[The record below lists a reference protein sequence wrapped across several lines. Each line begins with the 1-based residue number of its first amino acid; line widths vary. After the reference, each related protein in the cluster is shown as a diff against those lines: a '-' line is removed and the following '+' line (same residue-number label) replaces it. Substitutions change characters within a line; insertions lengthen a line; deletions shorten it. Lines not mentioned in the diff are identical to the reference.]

1 MWPRFVF
8 LCNSLSSWIFSLNNG
23 LVAPFCRN
31 WTEKDS
37 VRCAVCEPLLYQM
50 LLPPLSH
57 HCFGFSFSNTNTC
70 ALRSEQIREILDKCA
85 WNATQH
91 NSNQLCI
98 YFWTRMRRNYEPH
111 YHCIDIWTTERLHLS
126 INHHTWKRVL
136 LFSVQFFF
144 YFMVLLLL
152 LSMIIIW
159 LLLHSLTTFMFVR
172 CVYVLYLFMCT
183 YSDKTRTVP
192 N

>member
-1 MWPRFVF
+1 MWPRFV
-8 LCNSLSSWIFSLNNG
+8 LHCNSLSSWIFSLNNEEQPN
-23 LVAPFCRN
+23 PFCRN

-70 ALRSEQIREILDKCA
+70 ALRSKQIREILDKCA

-98 YFWTRMRRNYEPH
+98 YFWTRMRSNYEPH

-136 LFSVQFFF
+136 LFLVQFFF
-144 YFMVLLLL
+144 YFGFVIVVVNDYNLTLIT
-152 LSMIIIW
+152 LSNY
-159 LLLHSLTTFMFVR
+159 LYVYSVCVCALF
-172 CVYVLYLFMCT
+172 VYVY
-183 YSDKTRTVP
+183 V
-192 N
+192 